1 MKLTGI
7 VIAKNEEEM
16 IEDCLESLQFCD
28 EIVVVDNE
36 SEDKTSEISKK
47 YGARV
52 IKVKSDDFSKLRS
65 EGLKNLSSDWVL
77 YLDADERVTLEL
89 GKEIKQIIINPGEF
103 KAFRIKRKNYYFGNK
118 EWPKIEKLER
128 LFRKKNLKGW
138 YGKIHESPQVE
149 GEIGELQNYILH
161 YTHRDLGQMLDK
173 TNEWSEVEAELRFKS
188 DHPKMSWWRFPR
200 VMISAF
206 FDSYYKQ
213 KGYKAGIAGLIESIY
228 QSFSIFITYAKLW
241 EKQLNE
247 KT

>member
-36 SEDKTSEISKK
+36 SEDKTSEIAKK

-77 YLDADERVTLEL
+77 YLDADERVTPEL

>member
-1 MKLTGI
+1 M
-7 VIAKNEEEM
+7 
-16 IEDCLESLQFCD
+16 
-28 EIVVVDNE
+28 
-36 SEDKTSEISKK
+36 
-47 YGARV
+47 
-52 IKVKSDDFSKLRS
+52 
-65 EGLKNLSSDWVL
+65 
-77 YLDADERVTLEL
+77 
-89 GKEIKQIIINPGEF
+89 
-103 KAFRIKRKNYYFGNK
+103 
-118 EWPKIEKLER
+118 
-128 LFRKKNLKGW
+128 KGW

-247 KT
+247 KLRPTIRNTIFNYWPIFFIFTVWFLFASPYFIKGLTPFPSSYQVNFFLHGALIPNLQDRLKTMQCLM

>member
-36 SEDKTSEISKK
+36 SEDKTSEISEK
-47 YGARV
+47 YGAKV

-77 YLDADERVTLEL
+77 YLDADERVTPEL

-138 YGKIHESPQVE
+138 YGKIHESSQVE